1 MILERQYIT
10 KEFDRFSLK
19 KNNKFNIQA
28 GNEEIEDENDEHTF
42 FDSLYE
48 YLKNNNISQ
57 SDVKTLNAFIQD
69 EEYESDSIEYDVN
82 MVGNIE
88 QEMPKQCAEA
98 IEQFIKAI
106 KISAGAFSIG
116 LRFYYWDHFKTL
128 NELPDAEQKVQ
139 DDISTY
145 SSINDLF
152 IVCKYNSFK
161 EEISYYPHFIF
172 KQYLEEVVVKVNGYI
187 YSKIVKKTKPVS
199 KWTTPYTEYYG
210 IEKDSRLTFNH
221 LVSMIFYCDYSELS
235 CAFSSS
241 FRKVKKFETIKNIA
255 QKQS

>member
-42 FDSLYE
+42 LDSLYE
-48 YLKNNNISQ
+48 YLKSKNISPNNIS
-57 SDVKTLNAFIQD
+57 NFIED
-69 EEYESDSIEYDVN
+69 EEYESDCIESDIN
-82 MVGNIE
+82 ISGNIE
-88 QEMPKQCAEA
+88 QEIPKQCIEA
-98 IEQFIKAI
+98 LKQFITMI
-106 KISAGAFSIG
+106 KISSGSFRVG
-116 LRFYYWDHFKTL
+116 FRFYYWDYFKDL
-128 NELPDAEQKVQ
+128 KQLPDDEQCIQ

-161 EEISYYPHFIF
+161 EEIAHYYPHFIF